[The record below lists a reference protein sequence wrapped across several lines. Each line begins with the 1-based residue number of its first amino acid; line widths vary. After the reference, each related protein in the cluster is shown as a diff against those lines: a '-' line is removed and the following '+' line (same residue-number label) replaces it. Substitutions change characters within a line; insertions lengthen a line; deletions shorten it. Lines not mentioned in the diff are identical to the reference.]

1 MSNLANVN
9 TLLPINVLPLKALDV
24 RLSEMAKGFEEATI
38 DKNTQEEK
46 TISMDKQLETA
57 ARLRKVK
64 YTVVLHQNRNKI

>member
-1 MSNLANVN
+1 MN

-46 TISMDKQLETA
+46 TINMDKQLETA
-57 ARLRKVK
+57 ARLRKVSVRLFYAGVEVK
-64 YTVVLHQNRNKI
+64 YNNLS